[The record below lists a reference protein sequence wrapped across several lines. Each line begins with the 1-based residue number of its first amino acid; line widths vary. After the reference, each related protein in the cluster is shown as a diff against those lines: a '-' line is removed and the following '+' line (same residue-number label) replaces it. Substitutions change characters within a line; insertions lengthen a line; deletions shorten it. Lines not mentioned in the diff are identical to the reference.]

1 MKKLISILLVLALA
15 LALLPCAAFADS
27 DGFGSYSDAELKQ
40 LYEAVRQEM
49 QKRGLSTTK
58 ELTLREGKY
67 IVGQD
72 IEPGSYTL
80 KCVET
85 SGESYGDL
93 YSSLGN
99 LYGGSDS
106 AFGGLFDSLGGAMS
120 NLINAEVK
128 IIGDYGAVL
137 KSFEL
142 KAGDSVRL
150 TLEKNTALQISEGTC
165 TLTAD

>member
-1 MKKLISILLVLALA
+1 MKKLLSVLLVLALA
-15 LALLPCAAFADS
+15 LALLPCTAFAEPGAFDDFS
-27 DGFGSYSDAELKQ
+27 DDDLKYW
-40 LYEAVRQEM
+40 YEEARKEMVR
-49 QKRGLSTTK
+49 RGLSLTK
-58 ELTLREGKY
+58 ELKLREGKF
-67 IVGQD
+67 IIGQD

-99 LYGGSDS
+99 FYGGQLGDLM
-106 AFGGLFDSLGGAMS
+106 GSLGGMVS
-120 NLINAEVK
+120 NVINTEAK
-128 IIGDYGAVL
+128 IIGDYGTVL

>member
-1 MKKLISILLVLALA
+1 MKKLLSVLLVLALA
-15 LALLPCAAFADS
+15 LALLPCTAFAEPGAFDDFS
-27 DGFGSYSDAELKQ
+27 DDD
-40 LYEAVRQEM
+40 R
-49 QKRGLSTTK
+49 RGLSLTK
-58 ELTLREGKY
+58 ELKLREGKF
-67 IVGQD
+67 IIGQD

-85 SGESYGDL
+85 SGESYGDI
-93 YSSLGN
+93 YSTLGN

>member
-1 MKKLISILLVLALA
+1 MKKLLSVLLVLALA
-15 LALLPCAAFADS
+15 LALLPCAAFAEPGAFDDFS
-27 DGFGSYSDAELKQ
+27 DDDLKYW
-40 LYEAVRQEM
+40 YEEARKEMVR
-49 QKRGLSTTK
+49 RGLSLTK
-58 ELTLREGKY
+58 ELKLREGKF
-67 IVGQD
+67 IIGQD

-99 LYGGSDS
+99 LYGGQLGDLM
-106 AFGGLFDSLGGAMS
+106 GSLGGMVS
-120 NLINAEVK
+120 NVINTEAK
-128 IIGDYGAVL
+128 IIGDYGTVL